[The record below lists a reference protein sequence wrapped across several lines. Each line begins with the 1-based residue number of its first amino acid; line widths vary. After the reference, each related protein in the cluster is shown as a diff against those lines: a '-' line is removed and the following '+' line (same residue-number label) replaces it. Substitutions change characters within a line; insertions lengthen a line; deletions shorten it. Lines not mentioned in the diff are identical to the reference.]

1 MKPHCQVGTHPRCL
15 LRSRFRACCLR
26 FGCPARIP
34 PARTR
39 YAKSIL
45 LVLRRLRH
53 CDKSFWTFLATAS
66 TDNPH
71 KSWCEG
77 RQKCCRE
84 GMGFWNSLKSGGS
97 MGRSAGAGLWARYRL
112 CCLQEK
118 MLGQAGPD
126 SAEGWYPALLEE
138 RINLGML
145 FVSAGPFACF
155 AGQGPEASAVAG
167 QEKCCVLA
175 AKQGP

>member
-1 MKPHCQVGTHPRCL
+1 
-15 LRSRFRACCLR
+15 
-26 FGCPARIP
+26 
-34 PARTR
+34 
-39 YAKSIL
+39 
-45 LVLRRLRH
+45 
-53 CDKSFWTFLATAS
+53 
-66 TDNPH
+66 
-71 KSWCEG
+71 
-77 RQKCCRE
+77 
-84 GMGFWNSLKSGGS
+84 